1 MLSGAGVN
9 NFWTPADTRSR
20 YSGKILGFLC
30 HFYVQRSMDIEE
42 YARTALARGKNEA
55 EVEEGLVNSIRS
67 FKTVNPAY
75 ASALAR
81 AVITEVKNTRGLSG
95 DFFEFEPAG
104 VKMGEFGVGS
114 RGKGDFFAHRQI
126 ARIIGTGSAA
136 VGVDQMDDGGAVRA
150 GGEYIVCTV
159 DGMHSRLSDFPFL
172 AGFHVTRATLRD
184 AMVMGARPV
193 MLFSDIHV
201 ADDGDVAKIFD
212 YTAGITTVSEA
223 MNVPLVSGSTLRIG
237 GDMVLGS
244 RLTGCVGCV
253 GVTEHLTA
261 RKSTQAG
268 DVLLMTEGAGGG
280 TIATAGIYSGFPEV
294 VEQTINLNFLTTC
307 EILMKSDVFFKVHA
321 MTDVTNGGLRGDV
334 HEMAETAGCRII
346 VDDTHVADL
355 IEPHVREMLGALK
368 IDYLGV
374 SLDALLVVAP
384 PDAAG
389 EICRVVRSAGSRIE
403 EIGRAEA
410 GKPEAVLI
418 SQGKEQD
425 FTPRFRESAYTPVKK
440 VVDTDAR
447 NFDEMKEQVLR
458 ASEAAIAKKKRV
470 LAKLK
475 GKAS

>member
-1 MLSGAGVN
+1 
-9 NFWTPADTRSR
+9 
-20 YSGKILGFLC
+20 
-30 HFYVQRSMDIEE
+30 MDVEE
-42 YARTALARGKNEA
+42 YARKGISGGKNET
-55 EVEEGLVNSIRS
+55 EVEEGLVNIIRS

-75 ASALAR
+75 ASAFAR

-95 DFFEFEPAG
+95 DFFSFEPSG
-104 VKMGEFGVGS
+104 VSMGEFGVGS

-126 ARIIGTGSAA
+126 ARIIGKSSAA
-136 VGVDQMDDGGAVRA
+136 VGVDEMDDGGAVRS
-150 GGEYIVCTV
+150 GGEFIVCTV

-212 YTAGITTVSEA
+212 YTAGITTVGEA

-237 GDMVLGS
+237 GDMVLGG

-253 GVTEHLTA
+253 GVTDHLTA

-280 TIATAGIYSGFPEV
+280 TIATAGIYSGYPEV
-294 VEQTINLNFLTTC
+294 VEQTINLNFLLTC
-307 EILMKSDVFFKVHA
+307 ETLMKSDAFLKIHA
-321 MTDVTNGGLRGDV
+321 MTDVTNGGLRGDI
-334 HEMAETAGCRII
+334 HEMAETAQSRII
-346 VDDTHVADL
+346 IDDTNVSGL
-355 IEPHVREMLGALK
+355 IEPHVRKMLEDLR

-374 SLDALLVVAP
+374 SLDSLLIVAP
-384 PDAAG
+384 PEAAP
-389 EICRVVRSAGSRIE
+389 EICSVVRSIGVKIE
-403 EIGRAEA
+403 QVGRVES

-418 SQGKEQD
+418 SGGTEQD

-440 VVDTDAR
+440 VVDTGMRD
-447 NFDEMKEQVLR
+447 FEEMKEGVLR
-458 ASEAAIAKKKRV
+458 ASDAASRKKERV
-470 LAKLK
+470 LRKLRSRK
-475 GKAS
+475 K